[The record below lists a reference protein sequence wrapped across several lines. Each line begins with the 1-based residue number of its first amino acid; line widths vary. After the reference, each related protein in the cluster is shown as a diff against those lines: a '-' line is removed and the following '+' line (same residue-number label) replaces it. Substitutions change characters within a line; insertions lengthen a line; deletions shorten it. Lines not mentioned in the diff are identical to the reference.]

1 MKRRGMID
9 IFYKL
14 VGETI
19 TFKTPILTETAKN
32 TRKEKYLVIQAFP
45 YHVLCERTCP
55 NGVTIRECF
64 SVGTLI
70 QEGVI

>member
-1 MKRRGMID
+1 MMRRGMID
-9 IFYKL
+9 ILYKL

-19 TFKTPILTETAKN
+19 TFKTPILTETASN
-32 TRKEKYLVIQAFP
+32 MRKEKFLVIQAYP

-55 NGVTIRECF
+55 NGATIRECF
-64 SVGTLI
+64 GVGTLR